1 MRLAESASLP
11 PLSSAR
17 RLLLWGIAVGSILL
31 AASIISLPVQT
42 LGALNLQ
49 AGQPSP
55 QEFIAPRNLSFPSE
69 LLTQAAREKAAEA
82 VADIYD
88 DPEPNIRRQQVA
100 LFRVALATIDTTRAN
115 TSVIFNEKVAE
126 LERLANAPLPKEMA
140 QRILRFSS
148 DEWLAVR
155 QEADRLVNSVLQLPI
170 RTNQVE
176 DMKRSLPFR
185 LNVDLDDA
193 QGEAVL
199 ELVRPFVVPN
209 SLYNEK
215 ATLDARQAA
224 RDEVQPI
231 TRQFVRGQVVV
242 TRGRII
248 TEEDLEALRALGVLQ
263 PELDPT
269 RTASAVAAVIIT
281 GLLVAIYM
289 RRFHPQTSQNP
300 KTLLLLGLLFNAFLL
315 AAQFL
320 IPGRTLAPYFFPA
333 AALAMTLT
341 VLVGPNL
348 AITVVVALGA
358 LVGYIGGNSLE
369 LTIYTALGGIV
380 AAIALGKA
388 ERVDLFFWAGL
399 ASALAGLGILIVF
412 RLGSASTDLIGVA
425 QLTAASMI
433 NGGISAVL
441 PLLIFFV
448 LGGVFDVTTSL
459 QLVELARA
467 DHPLLRLV
475 LRNAPGTY
483 QHSLQVANL
492 AEQAAECI
500 GGNVMLIRV
509 GALYHDAGKAL
520 HPQYFIENQLDQSNV
535 HDELDPTM
543 SAHVIIRHVTDGLE
557 LARKHRLPSRI
568 RDFIAE
574 HHGTMMTMYQYK
586 RAVEAA
592 GGDANKIDKGN
603 FQYPGPRPRSRET
616 AILML
621 ADGCEAKTRSD
632 RPRTEEDI
640 DRIVK
645 GLIEDR
651 LSQGQLNDCDL
662 TLRDLQEIRASFV
675 NTLRGVFHPRVQYPE
690 LEPAPNPEEK
700 PASA

>member
-1 MRLAESASLP
+1 M
-11 PLSSAR
+11 
-17 RLLLWGIAVGSILL
+17 L
-31 AASIISLPVQT
+31 AAGIISLPVQAI
-42 LGALNLQ
+42 GALNLQ

-55 QEFIAPRNLSFPSE
+55 QEFIAPINLSFPSE
-69 LLTQAAREKAAEA
+69 ILTQAERDKAAEA

-88 DPEPNIRRQQVA
+88 DPDPNIRRQQVA
-100 LFRVALATIDTTRAN
+100 LLRAALKEIDTLRAD
-115 TSVIFNEKVAE
+115 TSSLFSEKVAQ
-126 LERLANAPLPKEMA
+126 LQQLNAIPLSMEMA
-140 QRILRFSS
+140 QQILRFSS

-155 QEADRLVNSVLQLPI
+155 QEADRVLSTVLQLSI
-170 RTNQVE
+170 RTNQVA
-176 DMKRSLPFR
+176 DVNRSLRFR
-185 LNVDLDDA
+185 LSVDLTDE
-193 QGEAVL
+193 QGAVVV

-209 SLYNEK
+209 SLFNET
-215 ATLDARQAA
+215 ATLQAREAA
-224 RDEVQPI
+224 RNEVQPI

-242 TRGRII
+242 ARGRII
-248 TEEDLEALRALGVLQ
+248 TPEDLEALRALGLLQ
-263 PELDPT
+263 PALDPT
-269 RTASAVAAVIIT
+269 RTASAVAAVMIT
-281 GLLVAIYM
+281 GVLVAVYM
-289 RRFHPQTSQNP
+289 RRFHPQTSRSP
-300 KTLLLLGLLFNAFLL
+300 KTLILLGLIFNAFLL
-315 AAQFL
+315 AAQFMV
-320 IPGRTLAPYFFPA
+320 PGRTLAPYFFPA
-333 AALAMTLT
+333 AALAMILT

-399 ASALAGLGILIVF
+399 ASALSGLGILIVF

-441 PLLIFFV
+441 PLLTFFV

-459 QLVELARA
+459 QLVELARP
-467 DHPLLRLV
+467 DHPLLRLI

-492 AEQAAECI
+492 AEQATERV

-520 HPQYFIENQLDQSNV
+520 HPQYFIENQLDQSNI
-535 HDELDPTM
+535 HDELEPSL

-568 RDFIAE
+568 KDFIAE
-574 HHGTMMTMYQYK
+574 HHGTLTTVYQYK

-592 GGDANKIDKGN
+592 GGDASKVDKSK

-662 TLRDLQEIRASFV
+662 TLHDLQEIRASFV
-675 NTLRGVFHPRVQYPE
+675 NTLRGIFHPRVQYPE
-690 LEPAPNPEEK
+690 VEPAPSLEEK
-700 PASA
+700 TLNP